1 MENKIELVNLTSGI
15 VSAYVGNNAVTSG
28 DVPGLIQE
36 VHKALH
42 EAYTTGGEQE
52 APELKPA
59 VSVRKSVTPDY
70 LMCLDDG
77 KKFKSLK
84 KHLRTSY
91 NLTPEEYRERWGL
104 ARDYPMVAPNY
115 AAERS
120 RLAKKI
126 GLGQKGRKRRK

>member
-1 MENKIELVNLTSGI
+1 MENKIELVNLSSGI

-28 DVPGLIQE
+28 DVPGLIQT

-52 APELKPA
+52 APKLIPA
-59 VSVRKSVTPDY
+59 VSVRKSITPDY
-70 LMCLDDG
+70 LICLDDG
-77 KKFKSLK
+77 LKFKTLK
-84 KHLRTSY
+84 RHLRTTY

-104 ARDYPMVAPNY
+104 PRDYPMVAPNY

-120 RLAKKI
+120 RLAKEM
-126 GLGQKGRKRRK
+126 GLGRKRRKGRK